1 MQKNAFAELVKMPQR
16 FVQPAAHLRRYH
28 RGCDQLRVGML
39 QAGSGFRSVVF
50 EDGHLGDARIEA
62 QIVIPRLKHA
72 YHLADLRRG
81 LQRRVR
87 RVVGCFNDHFVMA
100 ESADRPPRALDAPLR
115 SRLGRKRRKF
125 VVHHPQLPPSIPS
138 FTRRISGGVCFSF
151 PGQKGHVATCYGN
164 SFSSFGRASSC
175 GRCARSVAKI
185 THSLVKRF
193 CRSSGIYPLPYPAI
207 RSRARRLAGGQPWYK
222 VEIHSLMRN
231 EKIPVGII
239 GATGIVGQRF
249 VQMLEAHPW
258 FQVAWLAASER
269 SEGKTYAEAARWRLK
284 SPMPADAAR
293 LQLSPAAPD
302 GAPKVVFAALDAS
315 VAAQLEPGFAAAG
328 HAVISNSS
336 ALRMRNDVP
345 LVIPEV
351 NPEHLK
357 LLECQAWRR
366 KGGGFVVTNPNCSA
380 IGLVLALAPL
390 HQQFGLQQVMVVTM
404 QAVSG
409 AGYPGVA
416 SLDILGNVIPYIA
429 NEEEKMEEEARKL
442 LGSLAGSGIEPA
454 PFAISA
460 QCNRVAVEDG
470 HTESVAVKLLRSA
483 QPAEIAAAWQDFR
496 GLPQRRRLPSA
507 PPQPVIYTDAPDRPQ
522 PRFDC
527 DLGAGMSAAVGRLRP
542 CSILDWKFTVLSHNT
557 IRGAAGAALLN
568 AELLKSEGY
577 LD

>member
-1 MQKNAFAELVKMPQR
+1 
-16 FVQPAAHLRRYH
+16 
-28 RGCDQLRVGML
+28 
-39 QAGSGFRSVVF
+39 
-50 EDGHLGDARIEA
+50 
-62 QIVIPRLKHA
+62 
-72 YHLADLRRG
+72 
-81 LQRRVR
+81 
-87 RVVGCFNDHFVMA
+87 
-100 ESADRPPRALDAPLR
+100 
-115 SRLGRKRRKF
+115 
-125 VVHHPQLPPSIPS
+125 
-138 FTRRISGGVCFSF
+138 
-151 PGQKGHVATCYGN
+151 
-164 SFSSFGRASSC
+164 
-175 GRCARSVAKI
+175 
-185 THSLVKRF
+185 
-193 CRSSGIYPLPYPAI
+193 
-207 RSRARRLAGGQPWYK
+207 
-222 VEIHSLMRN
+222 MRN
-231 EKIPVGII
+231 GKIPVGIL

-269 SEGKTYAEAARWRLK
+269 SEGKAYAEAARWRMK

-293 LQLSPAAPD
+293 LPLSPAAPD

-315 VAAQLEPGFAAAG
+315 VAAQVEPRFAAAG

-366 KGGGFVVTNPNCSA
+366 NGGGFVVTNPNCSA

-390 HQQFGLQQVMVVTM
+390 HQHFGLQQVMAVTM

-442 LGSLAGSGIEPA
+442 LGSLAGSGIQPA

-483 QPAEIAAAWQDFR
+483 QPGEITAAWQDFR
-496 GLPQRRRLPSA
+496 GLPQHRRLPSA
-507 PPQPVIYTDAPDRPQ
+507 PRQPLIYTDAPDRPQ

-527 DLGAGMSAAVGRLRP
+527 ELGAGMSAAVGRLRP